1 MTTQTE
7 QFLDNVLKLP
17 AFERAQVV
25 DRILS
30 SFDFPLREEIDAAWA
45 MEVEDRIDA
54 FDRGEIKSKPM
65 ADVFT
70 RIDEKLAR

>member
-7 QFLDNVLKLP
+7 QILDNVLKLP

-65 ADVFT
+65 ADVFA